1 MEVASNSE
9 RWSLNWFCDFLTQ
22 ILFATEFLSLK
33 EDKAPIKEKAW
44 ANIVCCC
51 LTGKCR
57 EEDGK
62 FFIGSNKHE
71 KLEEVKMTV
80 NVHKTNDASLVV
92 SWKQAVGFITA
103 KLSAPFVLN
112 KLPTQTPSIHLM
124 EMLECQLA
132 KKQGELKSLK
142 SEEAQYKRLI
152 ETLKSEKDSLEK
164 RSKQDK
170 KQIVRGA
177 VTKLNKHKS
186 EIEQWLERKLPRDD
200 DYHTS
205 DSDSPTAT
213 TAARQDDQQ
222 HALPSSMEQGAIVV
236 PDEEPT
242 SANADS
248 TREGL
253 QARPRK
259 RNKRRQEDQTST

>member
-1 MEVASNSE
+1 
-9 RWSLNWFCDFLTQ
+9 
-22 ILFATEFLSLK
+22 
-33 EDKAPIKEKAW
+33 
-44 ANIVCCC
+44 
-51 LTGKCR
+51 
-57 EEDGK
+57 
-62 FFIGSNKHE
+62 
-71 KLEEVKMTV
+71 
-80 NVHKTNDASLVV
+80 
-92 SWKQAVGFITA
+92 
-103 KLSAPFVLN
+103 
-112 KLPTQTPSIHLM
+112 M
-124 EMLECQLA
+124 EMLESQLA

-164 RSKQDK
+164 KSKQDK

-186 EIEQWLERKLPRDD
+186 EIEQWLEHKLPKED

-222 HALPSSMEQGAIVV
+222 QTLPSSMEQAAIVV
-236 PDEEPT
+236 PDKEPT
-242 SANADS
+242 DANAGS